1 MDRLGFEKAKENV
14 LNGGR
19 LIKGIGTLGEKS
31 LHAVLKEY
39 YEPDEESREVRIGR
53 FVADIVGED
62 GVIEIQTGSLLP
74 LREKLGEL
82 LKSCRVTV
90 VHPVEAVKYI
100 LYLDPITGEMTER
113 RRSPRVMKPCD
124 GLAELYRIKQFL
136 NDERLRICFPVIET
150 EQLRE
155 LNINSKEP
163 KKGAKKL
170 DKLPV
175 RLIDE
180 IVIER
185 PEDYRVFLP
194 SDLPEQFSS
203 KVFAKA
209 CRIRQGKASTCLN
222 VLTHVGAVRRVG
234 KEGRSYIYERS

>member
-1 MDRLGFEKAKENV
+1 MV
-14 LNGGR
+14 
-19 LIKGIGTLGEKS
+19 
-31 LHAVLKEY
+31 
-39 YEPDEESREVRIGR
+39 
-53 FVADIVGED
+53 
-62 GVIEIQTGSLLP
+62 
-74 LREKLGEL
+74 
-82 LKSCRVTV
+82 
-90 VHPVEAVKYI
+90 
-100 LYLDPITGEMTER
+100 
-113 RRSPRVMKPCD
+113 
-124 GLAELYRIKQFL
+124 
-136 NDERLRICFPVIET
+136 LRICFPVIET